1 MPAFYVIDKD
11 RKAVFSS
18 GKGMLTAADLMG
30 HQERILKDPEF
41 DPTYSQLLDFSGITG
56 IEITSE
62 DVRRLAQ
69 KNVFSSDSRRAF
81 VVQDDLQYGL
91 ARMFE
96 IHRDIAG
103 ETGIRV
109 FRTLDEAMNWIF
121 SRTPDTEAPVAV

>member
-41 DPTYSQLLDFSGITG
+41 DPRILSFW
-56 IEITSE
+56 TSAALPGSRLHPRTSAAWL
-62 DVRRLAQ
+62 RRTFFRLIRGAH
-69 KNVFSSDSRRAF
+69 SR
-81 VVQDDLQYGL
+81 QDELQYGL
-91 ARMFE
+91 SRMLNPT
-96 IHRDIAG
+96 RYAG

-121 SRTPDTEAPVAV
+121 SRTPDTEPPVAV

>member
-41 DPTYSQLLDFSGITG
+41 DPTYSQLLDFSGITE

-91 ARMFE
+91 AECLKSTAILPAKPGSASF
-96 IHRDIAG
+96 
-103 ETGIRV
+103 
-109 FRTLDEAMNWIF
+109 
-121 SRTPDTEAPVAV
+121 APSTKP